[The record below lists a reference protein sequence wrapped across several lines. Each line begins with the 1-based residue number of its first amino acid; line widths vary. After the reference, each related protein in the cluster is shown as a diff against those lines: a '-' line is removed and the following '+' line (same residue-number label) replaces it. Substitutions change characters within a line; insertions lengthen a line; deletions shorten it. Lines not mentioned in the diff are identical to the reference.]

1 MLVRCFALLSEGG
14 QGPWSSMTELS
25 SPTSVNGLL
34 GCSARVFGPP
44 WRDSRVQGVVLI
56 SPLTLLRMPAGNAQ
70 VKTADGILEGLTERH
85 NCVEGVAILREL
97 AVVFLGLE
105 FAFSKFKQEPNTQI
119 VRQKEGSRDVSE
131 KFCVGALWGGGCG
144 EG

>member
-1 MLVRCFALLSEGG
+1 
-14 QGPWSSMTELS
+14 
-25 SPTSVNGLL
+25 
-34 GCSARVFGPP
+34 
-44 WRDSRVQGVVLI
+44 
-56 SPLTLLRMPAGNAQ
+56 MPAGNTQ
-70 VKTADGILEGLTERH
+70 VKTADGILVGLTERH

-105 FAFSKFKQEPNTQI
+105 FSFSKFKQEPNTQI
-119 VRQKEGSRDVSE
+119 TRQKEGSRDVSE